1 MSRVARCVWVFV
13 VGSALALAAT
23 AHAQT
28 YPTRPIRLIVSFA
41 PGAGAD
47 VIARLVAPRI
57 TDSLGQQ
64 VIVDNRTGAGGIVGS
79 DIVAKAAPD
88 GHTVILAINSHAI
101 NASLYSKLPYDT
113 RKDFAP
119 VTLVASGP
127 LVLAVNPNL
136 PANTVKDLIGYV
148 KSKPGQ
154 LSYAS
159 AGVGTPTHLAGEL
172 LKTMAGIDMAHVPY
186 KGGPPTMAAVVAGE
200 VLLFFSGTAVAL
212 PTIKAGRIKAL
223 GVTSKA
229 RSPLLPGTPTMAES
243 GLQGY
248 DVEIWY
254 GLLAPGATPRSIVG
268 RLHAEFTRALQVP
281 EVRERLTALGLE
293 PIGSTPAQFGAYLN
307 AEILKWEKV
316 VKASGARAD

>member
-1 MSRVARCVWVFV
+1 MSRIIHYASAFLL
-13 VGSALALAAT
+13 GIALAIPAT
-23 AHAQT
+23 TYAQT

-47 VIARLVAPRI
+47 VIARLVAPRLAE
-57 TDSLGQQ
+57 SLGQQ

-79 DIVAKAAPD
+79 DIVAKASPD
-88 GHTVILAINSHAI
+88 GYTMILAINSHAI
-101 NASLYSKLPYDT
+101 NPSLYSKLPYDT

-127 LVLAVNPNL
+127 LVLAVNPGL
-136 PANTVKDLIGYV
+136 PVGTVKDLIAYV

-154 LSYAS
+154 SYAS

-212 PTIKAGRIKAL
+212 PTIKSGRIKAL
-223 GVTSKA
+223 AVTGKT
-229 RSPLLPGTPTMAES
+229 RSPLLPGTPTMVES
-243 GLQGY
+243 GLAGY

-254 GLLAPGATPRSIVG
+254 GLLAPGRTPRSIVA
-268 RLHAEFTRALQVP
+268 RLHSEFTKALQVP
-281 EVRERLTALGLE
+281 DVRDRLTGLGLE
-293 PIGSTPAQFGAYLN
+293 PIGSTPGQFEAYVN
-307 AEILKWEKV
+307 AEIVKWEKV